1 MTVTLFL
8 GGARSGK
15 STAAQRLAL
24 EARGTPVY
32 VATARP
38 PGEDDEFAQRVA
50 RHRADRGD
58 GWVTVEEDLDLV
70 GALRTHRGDDHVVVV
85 DCLTLWLTNLVLD
98 GRDVED
104 ATAALCDELARPG
117 GDVAVV
123 SNEVGQGTVPM
134 HALTRSFRDDQGRLN
149 QRVAAVADRVRLL
162 VAGIQV
168 PVKG

>member
-24 EARGTPVY
+24 AAGGTPVY

-38 PGEDDEFAQRVA
+38 SEDEEFADRLA
-50 RHRADRGD
+50 RHRADRGAA
-58 GWVTVEEDLDLV
+58 WRTVEEDLDVV
-70 GALRTHRGDDHVVVV
+70 GALRANRSPDHVVVV
-85 DCLTLWLTNLVLD
+85 DCLTLWLTNVLLD
-98 GRDVED
+98 GLDVE
-104 ATAALCDELARPG
+104 AAIDGLCAELARAG
-117 GDVAVV
+117 GDVALV

-134 HALTRSFRDDQGRLN
+134 HALTRAFRDHQGRCN

-162 VAGIQV
+162 VAGIEV
-168 PVKG
+168 SVKG

>member
-24 EARGTPVY
+24 AAGGTPVY

-38 PGEDDEFAQRVA
+38 SEDEEFAQRLA
-50 RHRADRGD
+50 HHRQERGAAWD
-58 GWVTVEEDLDLV
+58 TVEEDLDV
-70 GALRTHRGDDHVVVV
+70 AAALRAHRSPDHVVVV
-85 DCLTLWLTNLVLD
+85 DCLTLWLTNVLLD
-98 GRDVED
+98 GHDVD
-104 ATAALCDELARPG
+104 AAIDELCIELVRPG

-134 HALTRSFRDDQGRLN
+134 HALTRAFRDHQGRCN
-149 QRVAAVADRVRLL
+149 QRVAAAADRVRLL
-162 VAGIQV
+162 VAGIEV
-168 PVKG
+168 AVKG

>member
-1 MTVTLFL
+1 MTTTLFL

-24 EARGTPVY
+24 AADGTPVY
-32 VATARP
+32 VATARAS
-38 PGEDDEFAQRVA
+38 DDGEFADRVA

-58 GWVTVEEDLDLV
+58 AWVTVEEALDLV
-70 GALRTHRGDDHVVVV
+70 DVLQTHRSESRVVVV

-98 GRDVED
+98 GLDVEA
-104 ATAALCDELARPG
+104 ATGALCDELARPG
-117 GDVAVV
+117 GDVALV

-134 HALTRSFRDDQGRLN
+134 HALTRAFRDEQGWLN
-149 QRVAAVADRVRLL
+149 QRVAATVDRVRLL
-162 VAGIQV
+162 VAGIEV

>member
-24 EARGTPVY
+24 AAGGTPVY
-32 VATARP
+32 VATARASD
-38 PGEDDEFAQRVA
+38 DDEFADRVA
-50 RHRADRGD
+50 RHRADRGPA
-58 GWVTVEEDLDLV
+58 WVTVEEDLALV
-70 GALRTHRGDDHVVVV
+70 AALREHRGPAGVVVV

-98 GRDVED
+98 ERDVEA
-104 ATAALCDELARPG
+104 ATDALCAELARPD
-117 GDVAVV
+117 GDVALV

-134 HALTRSFRDDQGRLN
+134 HALTRRFRDDQGRLN
-149 QRVAAVADRVRLL
+149 QRVAGVADRVRLL
-162 VAGIQV
+162 VAGIEV

>member
-1 MTVTLFL
+1 MTTHLFL

-24 EARGTPVY
+24 AAGGTPVY
-32 VATARP
+32 VATARAS
-38 PGEDDEFAQRVA
+38 EDEEFAARLA

-58 GWVTVEEDLDLV
+58 AWTTIEEDLDLV
-70 GALRTHRGDDHVVVV
+70 GVLREHRGRGHAVVV

-98 GRDVED
+98 ELDVEA
-104 ATAALCDELARPG
+104 ATTALCAELAEDR

-134 HALTRSFRDDQGRLN
+134 HALTRAFRDHQGRLN
-149 QRVAAVADRVRLL
+149 QRVAATVDRVRLL
-162 VAGIQV
+162 VAGIEV

>member
-15 STAAQRLAL
+15 STAAQRYALA
-24 EARGTPVY
+24 AGGTPVY

-38 PGEDDEFAQRVA
+38 SEDEEFAERLA
-50 RHRADRGD
+50 RHRADRGAA
-58 GWVTVEEDLDLV
+58 WVTVEEDRDLV
-70 GALRTHRGDDHVVVV
+70 GALGSHRSPDHVVVV
-85 DCLTLWLTNLVLD
+85 DCLTLWLTNVLLD
-98 GRDVED
+98 DDDVE
-104 ATAALCDELARPG
+104 AAVDGLCAELARPG

-134 HALTRSFRDDQGRLN
+134 HALTRAFRDHQGRCN

-162 VAGIQV
+162 VAGIEV